1 MDSVLLCRVASRSP
15 CEATVCTADLCHQIE
30 NHFCLID
37 GTTYTFKVH
46 SAAVLPGARC
56 AVLQI
61 GAFSQNGNAS
71 STIAATMRVT
81 AAVERLHSV
90 PTFLDAIMRQWL
102 FASIVTAPV
111 VH

>member
-15 CEATVCTADLCHQIE
+15 CEATVCTADISHRIE
-30 NHFCLID
+30 NQFCRID

-46 SAAVLPGARC
+46 SAVVLPGTRC

-61 GAFSQNGNAS
+61 GASSQNGTAP
-71 STIAATMRVT
+71 AAIVATLRVT
-81 AAVERLHSV
+81 AALERLHTV
-90 PTFLDAIMRQWL
+90 PTFLDAVLRQWL
-102 FASIVTAPV
+102 FAAMVTAPL